1 LEGNTPPAESCPGS
15 SWHDHQVVPIGGLEQ
30 TRDFVYSLCED
41 NRRGH
46 LLQHGR
52 AIKGIGHQVLTR
64 CEDCVGGKNS
74 CEDLSNFSLR
84 WHREVIAIPSRL
96 LTKEYFFTRLRAGGA
111 GSIERVRPR
120 ERPGFRA
127 YFSNLKAWDHSF
139 RVKPGIHQSMQSGSM
154 ARAASALPISAVSQ
168 PS

>member
-1 LEGNTPPAESCPGS
+1 MSTKFLHVVFMRLRGLS
-15 SWHDHQVVPIGGLEQ
+15 SS
-30 TRDFVYSLCED
+30 VY
-41 NRRGH
+41 R
-46 LLQHGR
+46 
-52 AIKGIGHQVLTR
+52 K
-64 CEDCVGGKNS
+64 
-74 CEDLSNFSLR
+74 
-84 WHREVIAIPSRL
+84 VIAIPSRL
-96 LTKEYFFTRLRAGGA
+96 LTKEYFFTRLRAGLA
-111 GSIERVRPR
+111 GSIERVHPR